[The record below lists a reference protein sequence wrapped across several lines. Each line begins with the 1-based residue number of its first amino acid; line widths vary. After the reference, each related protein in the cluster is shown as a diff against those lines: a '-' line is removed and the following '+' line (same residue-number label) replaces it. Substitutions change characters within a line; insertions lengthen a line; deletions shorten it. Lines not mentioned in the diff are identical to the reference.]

1 MKKSIIYLAVLL
13 AGTSFSSCKDFLEEE
28 PVMSQS
34 NELTLSKFSGL
45 DDATAGLYS
54 RFNSYAW
61 YGGSHVLMYELS
73 GGNARNPISYPG
85 SGRYTQNTKWNYNE
99 SSTSSIWFYS
109 YYTIASANNVL
120 SNLEGKESSEVTTE
134 MINNVKAEALAMR
147 AFCHFDLVKVFGH
160 AYTRDKSALGVP
172 VVLVTENGQPARNTV
187 EEVYT
192 QIVKDLQDAEL
203 LMSDNYVREGVID
216 AAACFNKTS
225 IQALLSRVYLYMG
238 DWQNCA
244 DYATKVINSGKY
256 NLLSGDDYLSMFTQN
271 TAAEGDEIIFEMYS
285 SIKNSYWDGSGW
297 EQMSYITSPDEG
309 GSGSADVCA
318 SEDLIEL
325 FEEGDIRLNLYQ
337 LMNNT
342 DWFTLKYAGKEGSA
356 IPKENNTPII
366 RLSEMYLNRAEAIYN
381 GAVISGV
388 TAASD
393 LATLASKRGIAAPS
407 PSETTILK
415 ERRKEL
421 AFEGHIFFDLK
432 RTGNGVTRTDGAG
445 VDVPASSPKWAM
457 PIPKSEC
464 DANPN
469 MEQNEF

>member
-13 AGTSFSSCKDFLEEE
+13 AGASVSSCKDFLEEE

-45 DDATAGLYS
+45 DDATAALYT
-54 RFNSYAW
+54 RLNSYYW
-61 YGGSHVLMYELS
+61 YGGSHVLISELS

-99 SSTSSIWFYS
+99 SSTSSIWYYS
-109 YYTIASANNVL
+109 YYTIAAANNVIN
-120 SNLEGKESSEVTTE
+120 NLEGKESSEVSAQD
-134 MINNVKAEALAMR
+134 INNIKAEALAMR
-147 AFCHFDLVKVFGH
+147 AFCHFDLVKVFGQP
-160 AYTRDKSALGVP
+160 YSAKTELGVP
-172 VVLVTENGQPARNTV
+172 VILVTENGQPARNTV
-187 EEVYT
+187 EEVYA
-192 QIVKDLQDAEL
+192 QIVSDLTEAET
-203 LMSDNYVREGVID
+203 LMSDSYSREGVVD
-216 AAACFNKTS
+216 AAACFNKLS

-238 DWQNCA
+238 DWQNAA

-256 NLLSGDDYLSMFTQN
+256 NLLTGDDYLGMFTQN
-271 TAAEGDEIIFEMYS
+271 TAVDGDEIIFEMYS

-297 EQMSYITSPDEG
+297 EQMSYITTPADG
-309 GSGSADVCA
+309 GNGSADVCA

-325 FEEGDIRLNLYQ
+325 FDESDIRLSLYA

-381 GAVISGV
+381 GASISGV
-388 TAASD
+388 SAATD
-393 LATLASKRGIAAPS
+393 LATLAEARGIAAPT
-407 PSETTILK
+407 PSETAILE

-421 AFEGHIFFDLK
+421 AFEGHILYDLK
-432 RTGNGVTRTDGAG
+432 RTGNGVVRTDGAG
-445 VDVPASSPKWAM
+445 VDMPFGKNWAL

-469 MEQNEF
+469 MVQNEY

>member
-13 AGTSFSSCKDFLEEE
+13 AGMSSCKDFLTEE
-28 PVMSQS
+28 PVLSQS
-34 NELTLSKFSGL
+34 NELTLAKFSGL
-45 DDATAGLYS
+45 DDATAALYS
-54 RFNSYAW
+54 RLNSYYW
-61 YGGSHVLMYELS
+61 YGGSHVLISELS

-109 YYTIASANNVL
+109 YYTIAAANNVIN
-120 SNLEGKESSEVTTE
+120 NLEGKETSEVTTA

-147 AFCHFDLVKVFGH
+147 AFCHFDLVKMF
-160 AYTRDKSALGVP
+160 AQPYTYKKDALGVP
-172 VVLVTENGQPARNTV
+172 VMLVTENGQPARNTV

-192 QIVKDLQDAEL
+192 QIVADLKEAET
-203 LMSDNYVREGVID
+203 LMADNYSREGAID
-216 AAACFNKTS
+216 AAAAWNKTS

-238 DWQNCA
+238 EWQNA
-244 DYATKVINSGKY
+244 PDYATKVINSGKY
-256 NLLSGDDYLSMFTQN
+256 SLLSGDKYLAMFTQN
-271 TAAEGDEIIFEMYS
+271 TSAKGDEIIFQMYS

-297 EQMSYITSPDEG
+297 EQMSYITTPADG
-309 GSGSADVCA
+309 GNGSADVCA
-318 SEDLIEL
+318 SEDLIAL
-325 FEEGDIRLNLYQ
+325 FEEGDIRLNLYA

-356 IPKENNTPII
+356 VPKENNTPII

-388 TAASD
+388 TAADD
-393 LATLASKRGIAAPS
+393 LATLAAKRGIEAPS
-407 PSETTILK
+407 PSETAILE
-415 ERRKEL
+415 ERRREL
-421 AFEGHIFFDLK
+421 AFEGHILHDLK
-432 RTGNGVTRTDGAG
+432 RTGNGVVRTDGAG
-445 VDVPASSPKWAM
+445 VDVPFPGNKWAF

-469 MEQNEF
+469 MVQNEF